1 MARRRPGRLGV
12 ELEIVLTLALIL
24 AGIGWLVA
32 RDPITLAPTPD
43 DFRIAPEPTS
53 DPGADVLVVLPTVP
67 EAQSFEQ
74 LSTDQ
79 AWLTAVERELGPVRV
94 VETSQLTRSVMD
106 PSAWVIIPRGAASM
120 LDPTQTQFV
129 RNWVQDGGTVVLEQP
144 EGPWRGLIGQSL
156 SRARAREARR
166 ITSFDGA
173 LTRGEVR
180 ADILE
185 MPMQTTLIP
194 YNPPQLARGRDYQV
208 LLEVD
213 GQPGI
218 VALHIGRGRLLL
230 LLFDFGQAAV
240 RTMQGV
246 PEPDF
251 SVASELDPSSTT
263 PSTADLIAAESLG
276 VSHIPFVDLL
286 ERNILY
292 LADTHRPVGRLWH
305 YPSTRRGA
313 LLVGHGEAGYGPA
326 SGYLTEWEHQ
336 NEARSTL
343 FAVAESLSPEA
354 LARTGR
360 LDIDVG
366 LQWVPQGHPIV
377 PYQSWGL
384 RNFRPIR
391 RPQSILSQFDNLN
404 HDLIPY
410 GPVLV
415 SRSVGGAW
423 SRDYFEAFRTLEA
436 GGILL
441 DASYGPPPAHLSG
454 EREFFGYVF
463 GTGRPFRPIDRNGN
477 RFDVQEL
484 PVSIDANASGY
495 SLSRVRQLIVD
506 SSESYHT
513 TIAANWRP
521 DMMAAHPSFDA
532 IEGWQ
537 RAFVLAESQEL
548 WVTTY
553 SDYADFLAR
562 RDESIVDST
571 FSREERRLTIEARLV
586 GPTGAS
592 RPHDE
597 GEAAELAQSTPGI
610 AFPSRFEG
618 RPVERLIVDNVSTSP
633 AVLGMTGDRVLHL
646 LEMPPGEHR
655 IQVIYGSPVD
665 SAPTE

>member
-1 MARRRPGRLGV
+1 MATRRRAGRLGV
-12 ELEIVLTLALIL
+12 GIEIILTLALIV
-24 AGIGWLVA
+24 AGIGWLIT
-32 RDPITLAPTPD
+32 RNPMTLAPVAD
-43 DFRIAPEPTS
+43 DAHIAEEPNG
-53 DPGADVLVVLPTVP
+53 DPGADVLVVLPTVS

-106 PSAWVIIPRGAASM
+106 PCAWVIIPRGAASM

-129 RNWVQDGGTVVLEQP
+129 RNWVQDGGTVILEQP
-144 EGPWRGLIGQSL
+144 EGPWRGLIGQAL
-156 SRARAREARR
+156 SPARARETRR

-173 LTRGEVR
+173 LSRGEMR

-218 VALHIGRGRLLL
+218 ITLHIGRGRLLL
-230 LLFDFGQAAV
+230 LLFDFGRAAV

-251 SVASELDPSSTT
+251 SIVPPEGRQA
-263 PSTADLIAAESLG
+263 STADLIADEALNA
-276 VSHIPFVDLL
+276 SHIPFIDLL

-326 SGYLTEWEHQ
+326 AAYMTDWEHSEELQ
-336 NEARSTL
+336 SSL
-343 FAVAESLSPEA
+343 FAVAGSLSPEA
-354 LARTGR
+354 LARIGR
-360 LDIDVG
+360 VGIDVG
-366 LQWVPQGHPIV
+366 LHWVPSGHDAV
-377 PYQSWGL
+377 PYRTWGL
-384 RNFRPIR
+384 RNFRPVR
-391 RPQSILSQFDNLN
+391 RPLSVLGQFDKLN

-415 SRSVGGAW
+415 SRSVDGVW
-423 SRDYFEAFRTLEA
+423 SEDYFSAFRTLEA
-436 GGILL
+436 GSLL
-441 DASYGPPPAHLSG
+441 MDASYGPPPARLSG
-454 EREFFGYVF
+454 ETEYFGYVF

-477 RFDVQEL
+477 RFEIHEM
-484 PVSIDANASGY
+484 PVSIDASASGY
-495 SLSRVRQLIVD
+495 SLARVRQLIVD

-513 TIAANWRP
+513 TLATNWRP
-521 DMMAAHPSFDA
+521 DMMAHRPSFDA

-553 SDYADFLAR
+553 SSYADFLAR
-562 RDESIVDST
+562 RDESLVDST

-586 GPTGAS
+586 GPSGAS
-592 RPHDE
+592 RPDGE
-597 GEAAELAQSTPGI
+597 EEAAELAQQTPGL

-633 AVLGMTGDRVLHL
+633 AVLGLTGDRVLHL

-655 IQVIYGSPVD
+655 VQVIYGSPVD
-665 SAPTE
+665 GGLDE